1 MAHALYS
8 PSGYERWG
16 RCPGSIN
23 LTKDLP
29 RKSTAFSMEGTCAHE
44 LAQRCLVNGW
54 DAASQIGQDYLI
66 EEKTFVISKEMAEF
80 VQSYIDLVASFD
92 GIKLIEQKLPIS
104 HITGEEDAHGTA
116 DCVIFTEDEL
126 IIVDLKYGMG
136 VRVDAENNS
145 QLMIYGLAAL
155 DFYSWMGPFKR
166 IRLVIHQPRLDH
178 ISEWVIEDE
187 L

>member
-23 LTKDLP
+23 LTKDYP
-29 RKSTAFSMEGTCAHE
+29 RKSSAYAVEGTCAHE
-44 LAQRCLVNGW
+44 LAQRCLVKNLP
-54 DAASQIGQDYLI
+54 AETFIGEEFDIEGQKIAITQD
-66 EEKTFVISKEMAEF
+66 MADF
-80 VQSYIDLVASFD
+80 VQSYIDLVKSY
-92 GIKLIEQKLPIS
+92 GGVRLIEQKLPIS

-116 DCVIFTEDEL
+116 DCVIVTDDEL
-126 IIVDLKYGMG
+126 LIIDLKYGMG
-136 VRVDAENNS
+136 VRVEAERNT
-145 QLMIYGLAAL
+145 QLMIYALAAL
-155 DFYSWMGPFKR
+155 DYYSWEGPFKR